1 MLPAALDED
10 DDDALGE
17 DGRASLVFIDDGV
30 NAVKGALK

>member
-1 MLPAALDED
+1 VLPATLDGD

-17 DGRASLVFIDDGV
+17 DGRASLVFIDDGA